1 MVREEITVEIKNK
14 FEINENKSITLKM
27 FDILLKQCFK
37 KNLNAYMKEERFK
50 INDLSFQHN
59 KIQKERAN

>member
-1 MVREEITVEIKNK
+1 
-14 FEINENKSITLKM
+14 M

-37 KNLNAYMKEERFK
+37 KNLNAYMEEERFK